1 MIEEAELDVFREGLR
16 HATTTGSGATLD
28 AALSELGWPD
38 ALATDRRAAVSLLFD
53 LSGQSGASSSALE
66 VVVAEALGLSAVGV
80 GLVLPAFGSGEPPGL
95 LEGETVVVDGTGT
108 AAFGNRSRA
117 LIVARSSAG
126 EVTATVDTDGLTVRP
141 VEGLDP
147 EIGLVEITGR
157 AGADGAVVCPPGS
170 WEHAVAVGRLAICHE
185 LVGASRAMLELA
197 RDHARERV
205 QFGRRIASFQ
215 AVRHRLADSLVAV
228 EAADAAISSAW
239 DDGTALTAALAKAI
253 AGACARTVAGH
264 CQQVLAGMGFTTEH
278 PFHRYLRRSILLDQV
293 LGDGRSLLCEVGE
306 TLLES
311 RTLPSL
317 LPL

>member
-1 MIEEAELDVFREGLR
+1 
-16 HATTTGSGATLD
+16 LD

-53 LSGQSGASSSALE
+53 LSGENGASSSALE
-66 VVVAEALGLSAVGV
+66 VVVAEALGLSAEGVGV
-80 GLVLPAFGSGEPPGL
+80 VLPALGSGEPPGHL
-95 LEGETVVVDGTGT
+95 DGGTVVVHGTAT
-108 AAFGNRSRA
+108 AAFATRARA
-117 LIVARSSAG
+117 LIVARASDG
-126 EVTATVDTDGLTVRP
+126 EVTVAVDTDGLAARP

-147 EIGLVEITGR
+147 EMGLVEMTGR
-157 AGADGAVVCPPGS
+157 TGADGAVVCPPGA
-170 WEHAVAVGRLAICHE
+170 WEHAVAVGRLAISHE

-205 QFGRRIASFQ
+205 QFGRPIASFQ

-228 EAADAAISSAW
+228 QGAEAALSSAW

-253 AGACARTVAGH
+253 AGECARTVAGH

-293 LGDGRSLLCEVGE
+293 LGDGRSLLREVGE
-306 TLLES
+306 TLLEA
-311 RTLPSL
+311 RALPSL